1 MARCNGKSKWDE
13 TTEKNLRHTEGADT
27 ENKVR
32 LPTGRE
38 KWGGERGM
46 GLRDIN
52 YYV

>member
-32 LPTGRE
+32 FIVLKNNRQLKSQGKTKR
-38 KWGGERGM
+38 
-46 GLRDIN
+46 
-52 YYV
+52 